1 MLGNEPILPFFS
13 KYPATRAANEP
24 RSRLIAPGAP
34 PPWAEMRLEE
44 RILALPDKRQQEGL
58 LWFLERSGKEITP
71 IWPMKTSGGVFLAA
85 RASGIHKPN
94 FSEYVL
100 SIRSSTG
107 KGATELYSDK
117 EPVFE
122 KDGSWTYLYRQEIR
136 GGEPPET
143 IWRNKALLKN
153 MQDAVPVAVIRQLNV
168 GRYQILGLAY
178 VTDYNPR
185 TGYFFLTGT
194 SVASGTLSVDPGV
207 TADPLDID
215 TDARKFQEIRQA
227 VRQGQTKFRLD
238 LLDAY
243 ASRCAA
249 TEYDVSEGL
258 EAAHIRPYRGAHTNE
273 TRNGILLRADI
284 HNLFD
289 YGIVGIDPEAM
300 KVVLNQRAKGSKYA
314 PLHGQRLR
322 LPDDSKR
329 HPDRELLLRHLKLHG
344 ISHN

>member
-1 MLGNEPILPFFS
+1 
-13 KYPATRAANEP
+13 
-24 RSRLIAPGAP
+24 
-34 PPWAEMRLEE
+34 MRLEA
-44 RILALPDKRQQEGL
+44 RIMSLLDIRQREGL
-58 LWFLERSGKEITP
+58 LWFLERSGKEITLS
-71 IWPMKTSGGVFLAA
+71 WPMKTDGGVFLATRGA
-85 RASGIHKPN
+85 GIHKPD

-107 KGATELYSDK
+107 KEATELYSDK
-117 EPVFE
+117 EPVVE
-122 KDGSWTYLYRQEIR
+122 NDGSWTYLYRHEIR
-136 GGEPPET
+136 GDAPPET

-185 TGYFFLTGT
+185 TGYFFLMGT

-207 TADPLDID
+207 TAEPLDID
-215 TDARKFQEIRQA
+215 ADTRKFQETRQA
-227 VRQGQTKFRLD
+227 IRQGQAKFRLD

-243 ASRCAA
+243 GSRCAA

-289 YGIVGIDPEAM
+289 YGIVGVDPEAM
-300 KVVLNQRAKGSKYA
+300 KVVLNQRARGSKYA
-314 PLHGQRLR
+314 LLHGQRLR
-322 LPDDSKR
+322 LPDDPKKQ
-329 HPDRELLLRHLKLHG
+329 PDRELLMRHLKLHG

>member
-1 MLGNEPILPFFS
+1 
-13 KYPATRAANEP
+13 
-24 RSRLIAPGAP
+24 
-34 PPWAEMRLEE
+34 MRLEE
-44 RILALPDKRQQEGL
+44 RILSLPNKRQQEGL
-58 LWFLERSGKEITP
+58 LWFLERGGKEITLS
-71 IWPMKTSGGVFLAA
+71 WPMKTDGGVFLATQA
-85 RASGIHKPN
+85 AGIHKPD

-117 EPVFE
+117 EPVIE
-122 KDGSWTYLYRQEIR
+122 VDGSWTYLYRHEIR
-136 GGEPPET
+136 GNAPPET

-153 MQDAVPVAVIRQLNV
+153 MEDAIPVAVIRQLSV

-185 TGYFFLTGT
+185 TGYFFLMGS
-194 SVASGTLSVDPGV
+194 SVANSTLSVDPSL
-207 TADPLDID
+207 TTEPLNID
-215 TDARKFQEIRQA
+215 EDTRKFQDTRQA

-243 ASRCAA
+243 RSRCAA

-289 YGIVGIDPEAM
+289 YGIVGVDPEAM
-300 KVVLNQRAKGSKYA
+300 KVVLNQRARGSKYA
-314 PLHGQRLR
+314 PLHGQKLR
-322 LPDDSKR
+322 LPDDQTQ
-329 HPDRELLLRHLKLHG
+329 HPDRELLRRHLKLHG
-344 ISHN
+344 ISFS

>member
-1 MLGNEPILPFFS
+1 
-13 KYPATRAANEP
+13 
-24 RSRLIAPGAP
+24 
-34 PPWAEMRLEE
+34 MRLEE
-44 RILALPDKRQQEGL
+44 RILALPDERHREGL
-58 LWFLERSGKEITP
+58 LWFLERSGQEIS
-71 IWPMKTSGGVFLAA
+71 ISYPMKTSGGVYLATSA
-85 RASGIHKPN
+85 AGIHKPE
-94 FSEYVL
+94 FSDYVL

-122 KDGSWTYLYRQEIR
+122 KDGSWTYLYRHEIR
-136 GGEPPET
+136 GDAPPET

-153 MQDAVPVAVIRQLNV
+153 MQDAVPVAVIRQADV

-185 TGYFFLTGT
+185 TGYFFLMGT
-194 SVASGTLSVDPGV
+194 SIASGTLSVDPGL
-207 TADPLDID
+207 TAEPLDID
-215 TDARKFQEIRQA
+215 ADTRKFQETRQA
-227 VRQGQTKFRLD
+227 VRQGQARFRLD

-243 ASRCAA
+243 SSRCAA

-289 YGIVGIDPEAM
+289 YGIVGVDPEAM
-300 KVVLNQRAKGSKYA
+300 KVVLNQRARNSKYA
-314 PLHGQRLR
+314 PLHDQVLR
-322 LPDDSKR
+322 LPDDPR
-329 HPDRELLLRHLKLHG
+329 RQPDRELLLRHLQLHG
-344 ISHN
+344 ISLN